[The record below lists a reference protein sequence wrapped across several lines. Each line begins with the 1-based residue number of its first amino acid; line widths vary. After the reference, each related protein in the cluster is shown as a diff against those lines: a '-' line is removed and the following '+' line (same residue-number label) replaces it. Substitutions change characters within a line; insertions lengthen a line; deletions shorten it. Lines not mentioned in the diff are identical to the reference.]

1 MGKGKKLKKL
11 KVCED
16 QREMLA
22 KIDEFINSK
31 DEVNNLKEGKPGYGY
46 GDIFKHM
53 KEEADAGFE
62 KPSFIGAFKP
72 CEESEDTNF
81 AIPSDPY
88 ESEVS
93 YSQSDV
99 DHYMAMEEAMSKFDT
114 DQSAQKTE
122 DKTMERFEIQ
132 MTFNKMILQI
142 NDSHKTVSI
151 DLNGYCDRLDD
162 IIPYEDIVEEFT
174 DDDAENVANLIRDVI
189 LPKLYPTY
197 VWDQDTAKGR
207 IKSMDE
213 GRNMNYYV
221 GSYGNAACGY
231 IVSDECLEA
240 FTRAYIYGKYYMG
253 EDTFCSVIQAIMMLY
268 PYKAIAQYAYRH
280 IGDET
285 PIDGKVFMHHVLTVD
300 VVDENNN
307 PIEDSWDFVIDPD
320 SEPEPDK
327 LINTLLMEAAFPHE
341 DDYGE
346 YGESAGE
353 VDEDDE
359 ESILDESTEEALQQ
373 NMNQV
378 VENVKETTAV
388 EEPAAEPTEPE
399 EKLIPEAE
407 PVKEFPSVTFEGKS
421 VSDYEEAEEEEVPD
435 IFNDEEE
442 YEIPEKPA
450 KVPMPKKI
458 SKSDDDDTSFV
469 VKRRN

>member
-1 MGKGKKLKKL
+1 
-11 KVCED
+11 
-16 QREMLA
+16 
-22 KIDEFINSK
+22 
-31 DEVNNLKEGKPGYGY
+31 
-46 GDIFKHM
+46 
-53 KEEADAGFE
+53 
-62 KPSFIGAFKP
+62 
-72 CEESEDTNF
+72 
-81 AIPSDPY
+81 
-88 ESEVS
+88 
-93 YSQSDV
+93 
-99 DHYMAMEEAMSKFDT
+99 
-114 DQSAQKTE
+114 
-122 DKTMERFEIQ
+122 
-132 MTFNKMILQI
+132 
-142 NDSHKTVSI
+142 
-151 DLNGYCDRLDD
+151 
-162 IIPYEDIVEEFT
+162 
-174 DDDAENVANLIRDVI
+174 
-189 LPKLYPTY
+189 
-197 VWDQDTAKGR
+197 
-207 IKSMDE
+207 
-213 GRNMNYYV
+213 
-221 GSYGNAACGY
+221 
-231 IVSDECLEA
+231 
-240 FTRAYIYGKYYMG
+240 
-253 EDTFCSVIQAIMMLY
+253 MLY

-378 VENVKETTAV
+378 VENVKETVSV
-388 EEPAAEPTEPE
+388 EEPAAEPVEPE

-407 PVKEFPSVTFEGKS
+407 PAEVFPSVTFEGKS

>member
-31 DEVNNLKEGKPGYGY
+31 DEVVNNLEEGKPSNGL
-46 GDIFKHM
+46 GDIFKHT
-53 KEEADAGFE
+53 KEEFE
-62 KPSFIGAFKP
+62 RPSFIGAFKP
-72 CEESEDTNF
+72 CEESAEEEFVT
-81 AIPSDPY
+81 PSEDPY
-88 ESEVS
+88 ESYVS
-93 YSQSDV
+93 YSQADV
-99 DHYMAMEEAMSKFDT
+99 DQYMAMEDAISKFDT
-114 DQSAQKTE
+114 DQPAQKTE

-132 MTFNKMILQI
+132 MNFNKMILQI
-142 NDSHKTVSI
+142 VDSHKTVSI

-162 IIPYEDIVEEFT
+162 IISYEDIVEEFT
-174 DDDAENVANLIRDVI
+174 DEDAENVANLIREAV

-197 VWDQDTAKGR
+197 VWDQDSAKGR

-240 FTRAYIYGKYYMG
+240 FTRAYIYGKHYMG
-253 EDTFCSVIQAIMMLY
+253 EDVFCAVVEAIMMLY

-280 IGDET
+280 IGDEV
-285 PIDGKVFMHHVLTVD
+285 PIDGKVFMHHVLTID
-300 VVDENNN
+300 VVDENND
-307 PIEDSWDFVIDPD
+307 PIEDEWDFVIDPE
-320 SEPEPDK
+320 SEPSPDK
-327 LINTLLMEAAFPHE
+327 LIHTLLGDMVFPYE
-341 DDYGE
+341 EDYGE

-378 VENVKETTAV
+378 VENVKETVPA
-388 EEPAAEPTEPE
+388 EEPVAEPAEPE

-421 VSDYEEAEEEEVPD
+421 VSDYEEAEEEEEVPD